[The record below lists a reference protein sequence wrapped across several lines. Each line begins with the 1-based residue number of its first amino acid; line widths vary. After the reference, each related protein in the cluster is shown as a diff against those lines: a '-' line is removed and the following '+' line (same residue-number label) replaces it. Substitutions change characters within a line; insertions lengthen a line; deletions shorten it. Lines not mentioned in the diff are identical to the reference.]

1 MSEVTFFE
9 QVGGESFFRALV
21 DDFYKGVATDEVLRP
36 MYADEH
42 LAAAND
48 RLRLFLIQYWGGP
61 HTYSE
66 LRGHPRLRMRH
77 AEFTIDET
85 ARDHWLEHMMNA
97 VELRQLPEPLKEEL
111 VNYLVQVAHF
121 LLNTL
126 PEDISDV
133 HAKSEGSNL
142 TP

>member
-1 MSEVTFFE
+1 MSDVSFYE

-21 DDFYKGVATDEVLRP
+21 DDFYKGVATDDVLRP
-36 MYADEH
+36 MYPEDS
-42 LAAAND
+42 LAAANE

-85 ARDHWLEHMMNA
+85 ARDRWLEHMMNA
-97 VELRQLPEPLKEEL
+97 VELRNMPEPLKEEL
-111 VNYLVQVAHF
+111 ITYLVQVAHF
-121 LLNTL
+121 LLNTYPQDIAELHNKPTNL
-126 PEDISDV
+126 PQ
-133 HAKSEGSNL
+133 
-142 TP
+142 

>member
-1 MSEVTFFE
+1 MTEVSFFD

-36 MYADEH
+36 MYPDEH
-42 LAAAND
+42 LGAAND

-85 ARDHWLEHMMNA
+85 ARDHWLEHMMKA
-97 VELRQLPEPLKEEL
+97 VELRELPEPLKEEL
-111 VNYLVQVAHF
+111 VTYLVQVAHF
-121 LLNTL
+121 LLNTY
-126 PEDISDV
+126 PEDISEV
-133 HAKSEGSNL
+133 HAKSDGTHL
-142 TP
+142 A